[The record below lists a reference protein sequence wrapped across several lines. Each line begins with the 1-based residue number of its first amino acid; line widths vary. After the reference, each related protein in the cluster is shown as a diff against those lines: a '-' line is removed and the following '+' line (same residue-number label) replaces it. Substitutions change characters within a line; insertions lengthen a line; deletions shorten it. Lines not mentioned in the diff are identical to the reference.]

1 MQKISILFLFF
12 FGAAAAFTPSGFL
25 GGSSVTASSYTNA
38 PRSGRG
44 SMSMRARIC
53 DLTGKTPNRQ
63 AMVVTFSHKRNKK
76 VQHVNLQSKKLYW
89 DEGSRYVKI
98 RVSTKG
104 LRTIEKYG
112 LHAAAKKYDMDLS
125 KFGI

>member
-1 MQKISILFLFF
+1 
-12 FGAAAAFTPSGFL
+12 
-25 GGSSVTASSYTNA
+25 
-38 PRSGRG
+38 
-44 SMSMRARIC
+44 MRARIC
-53 DLTGKTPNRQ
+53 DLTGKKPNRQ

-89 DEGSRYVKI
+89 DEGHRYVKI

-112 LHAAAKKYDMDLS
+112 LHVAAKKYDMDLS